1 MTISPETFNNT
12 ILDLLETSESDD
24 LSSRINRNL
33 KTLAQISFSD
43 IVLFFSVSSD
53 NFLNF
58 EQSYINIPDDR
69 PTPNIIFSNI
79 FPPVFLPEVHNKE
92 PKLPT
97 EMCAINNEIFNT
109 SNLYKE
115 SSLDVVPHKMLD
127 EELNYFTVSLLAFPI
142 YNSKKALLG
151 VVELINPRNS
161 SGKIIGFTKD
171 IIKKLISLSKL
182 LALQIELDHQTNSY
196 NRLLES
202 FIEVIAKAIDNK
214 SPYTGEH
221 CQKVPVITRMLASAA
236 IAATSGP
243 FKNFEM
249 SENELYSL
257 HIASLLHDCGKITT
271 PDYIVDKSTKLET
284 PYNRIHEIRNRF
296 EILRRDAHI
305 EYLQKRLNNIDTKE
319 NLQAEFVEKVKKLTD
334 DYAFIGKCNI
344 GDSPLTDDDIKRLDE
359 IAKTTFMRYFSRV
372 IGLSWNEK
380 KAISDNKLY
389 ASPQPEHLLE
399 DRPEQLKFLYNQGE
413 LTNLKVKTGTINTAE
428 RKKINDHISTTI
440 DMLKDLS
447 FPPELSNIVEYAGAH
462 HEHIDGSGYPNGL
475 TGDQISIPAKIM
487 AIADVY
493 EALTARDRPYK
504 TPKKL
509 SQVLSIMRD
518 MKNSGHLDPDLF
530 DLFITSGVYMEYAKE
545 YVSKDQLDD
554 INPEEYL

>member
-1 MTISPETFNNT
+1 MFFSNDNSNES
-12 ILDLLETSESDD
+12 ILNLLDASENAD
-24 LSSRINRNL
+24 LSKNIANDLQSMSQ
-33 KTLAQISFSD
+33 LASAD
-43 IVLFFSVSSD
+43 IVLFFSLSTD

-58 EQSYINIPDDR
+58 EQSYINIPER
-69 PTPNIIFSNI
+69 PTPDIIFSNI
-79 FPPVFLPEVHNKE
+79 FPAVFIPDIKAKSRKRPYEA
-92 PKLPT
+92 
-97 EMCAINNEIFNT
+97 CAINNELFNT

-115 SSLDVVPHKMLD
+115 TRIDTSPYKALD
-127 EELNYFTVSLLAFPI
+127 EALNYFTVSLLVFPL
-142 YNSKKALLG
+142 YNNKNNLIG
-151 VVELINPRNS
+151 IIQIINPRNS
-161 SGKIIGFTKD
+161 TGKIIGFTKD
-171 IIKKLISLSKL
+171 IIKKLQSIGKL
-182 LALQIELDHQTNSY
+182 LSLQLDLDRQTNAY

-236 IAATSGP
+236 ISATSGP

-284 PYNRIHEIRNRF
+284 PYNRIHEIRARF

-319 NLQAEFVEKVKKLTD
+319 HLQAEFVAKIKQLDD
-334 DYAFIGKCNI
+334 DYNFIGKCNI
-344 GDSPLTDDDIKRLDE
+344 GDTPLSEDDISRLDKL
-359 IAKTTFMRYFSRV
+359 AQTTFTRNFSRMV
-372 IGLSWNEK
+372 GLSWNEK
-380 KAISDNKLY
+380 KHIADEKAY
-389 ASPQPEHLLE
+389 AAPQEEHLLD
-399 DRPEQLKFLYNQGE
+399 DRPEQVDYLYNQGE
-413 LTNLKVKTGTINTAE
+413 LTNLKIRAGTINAEE
-428 RKKINDHISTTI
+428 RKKINDHITTTI

-447 FPPELSNIVEYAGAH
+447 FPPELSNIIEYAGAH
-462 HEHIDGSGYPNGL
+462 HEHMDGSGYPNGL
-475 TGDQISIPAKIM
+475 RGDQISIPARIM

-518 MKNSGHLDPDLF
+518 MKNSGHLDPDLYE
-530 DLFITSGVYMEYAKE
+530 LFIKSGVYMEYAKE
-545 YVSKDQLDD
+545 YIAEDQIDY